1 LFGTTEYT
9 TALADPVAVDSTTNM
24 SFLFP
29 HIRVELL
36 IRTILTRQWDDETW
50 PVVREEFKK
59 AMALRS
65 KLRRA
70 GWWN

>member
-1 LFGTTEYT
+1 L
-9 TALADPVAVDSTTNM
+9 N
-24 SFLFP
+24 FLFA
-29 HIRVELL
+29 HVRVEL
-36 IRTILTRQWDDETW
+36 IIHTILTRQWDDEEW

-65 KLRRA
+65 RLRRA

>member
-1 LFGTTEYT
+1 MRQL
-9 TALADPVAVDSTTNM
+9 
-24 SFLFP
+24 LFP
-29 HIRVELL
+29 HLRVELL
-36 IRTILTRQWDDETW
+36 IRMILTRQWDDRPW

-65 KLRRA
+65 QLRRA